1 MITIDTND
9 NLEVTPAA
17 FQNMKHQVE
26 DSLVRDIKGC
36 RWILQWFSTQ
46 SMAWTAYW
54 EHQNE
59 TGAEI

>member
-1 MITIDTND
+1 MIAIQTRMLPTPITPIMITIDTND

-36 RWILQWFSTQ
+36 R
-46 SMAWTAYW
+46 
-54 EHQNE
+54 
-59 TGAEI
+59 